1 MVYLHDFQATLSI
14 NQVRSMNGFK
24 THKFSQNRKG
34 FTLIELLVVIAIIAV
49 LISLLLPA
57 VQSAREAARRAQCVN
72 NLKQLGLSI
81 HNYESANGS
90 LPTGRIYGPRPGRA
104 ANDFPTIFAGA
115 QGTTWFC
122 LVMPFIEQTAL
133 ANSFNY
139 DLGVEGPVAPLP
151 LGFFANSTVSSTK
164 ISSFQCPSDEPR
176 AFRINPGYAGGVLSG
191 FTMSKGNYGGNWG
204 NASWGQDLGGNATLR
219 AAYQQ
224 SAFGHKN
231 VTIPMFT
238 DGTSNSILIGEVL
251 QGAEND
257 ARGMM
262 WSTVMGGCAYTSRF
276 TPNGTKDSF
285 SLKDGYDQMPNAPG
299 LFCVSE
305 PKLPC
310 QPGNSDSDQFAGS
323 RSRHPGGVNICFA
336 DGSVRFIKD
345 TINGNTWNALHS
357 IKGGEVISAD
367 AF

>member
-1 MVYLHDFQATLSI
+1 MNLCRNSRVG
-14 NQVRSMNGFK
+14 RS
-24 THKFSQNRKG
+24 G

-72 NLKQLGLSI
+72 NLKQLGLAV

-122 LVMPFIEQTAL
+122 LMMPYLEQQAL

-139 DLGVEGPVAPLP
+139 ILGSEGPTTPLP
-151 LGFFANSTVSSTK
+151 TGFFANSTVSTTK
-164 ISSFQCPSDEPR
+164 ISTFQCPSDQPR
-176 AFRINPGYAGGVLSG
+176 TFRINPGYAGGALSG
-191 FTMSKGNYGGNWG
+191 FAMSKGNYAGNWG
-204 NASWGQDLGGNATLR
+204 NASWGQNLGGNATLM

-224 SAFGHKN
+224 SAFGHTN
-231 VTIPMFT
+231 VTINQFT
-238 DGTSNSILIGEVL
+238 DGTSNSVMIGEIM
-251 QGAEND
+251 QGAEYD

-276 TPNGTKDSF
+276 VPNGTKDF
-285 SLKDGYDQMPNAPG
+285 FGLKDGFDQMPNAPG
-299 LFCVSE
+299 LFCVNE
-305 PKLPC
+305 PFMPC
-310 QPGNSDSDQFAGS
+310 QPGNSDSDQFAGA
-323 RSRHPGGVNICFA
+323 RSRHPGGVNVGFA
-336 DGSVRFIKD
+336 DGSVRFVKN
-345 TINGNTWNALHS
+345 TINATTWNALHS

-367 AF
+367 AY

>member
-1 MVYLHDFQATLSI
+1 MRKQMLQFRHI
-14 NQVRSMNGFK
+14 RSA
-24 THKFSQNRKG
+24 

-72 NLKQLGLSI
+72 NLKQLGLAV
-81 HNYESANGS
+81 HNYESANNA
-90 LPTGRIYGPRPGRA
+90 LPTGRVWGPRSGRPA
-104 ANDFPTIFAGA
+104 TDFPTIFAGA

-122 LVMPFIEQTAL
+122 LMMPYIEQTAL

-139 DLGVEGPVAPLP
+139 DLGSEGPTTPFP
-151 LGFFANSTVSSTK
+151 TGYFANSTVSSTK

-176 AFRINPGYAGGVLSG
+176 VFRINPGYAGGALSG
-191 FTMSKGNYGGNWG
+191 FAMTKGNYAGNWG
-204 NASWGQDLGGNATLR
+204 NASWGQNLGGNATLQ

-224 SAFGHKN
+224 SSFGHKN
-231 VTIPMFT
+231 VSIPQFT
-238 DGTSNSILIGEVL
+238 DGTSNSILIGEVI
-251 QGAEND
+251 QGSEYD

-285 SLKDGYDQMPNAPG
+285 SLKDGFDQMPNAPG
-299 LFCVSE
+299 LFCVNE
-305 PKLPC
+305 AKLPC

-323 RSRHPGGVNICFA
+323 RSRHPGGVNMSFA
-336 DGSVRFIKD
+336 DGSVRFVKESV
-345 TINGNTWNALHS
+345 NAVTWNALHS

-367 AF
+367 AY

>member
-1 MVYLHDFQATLSI
+1 
-14 NQVRSMNGFK
+14 MNGFK
-24 THKFSQNRKG
+24 TPEFSQNRRG

-224 SAFGHKN
+224 SAFGHRN
-231 VTIPMFT
+231 VSIAMFT

-305 PKLPC
+305 PKMPC